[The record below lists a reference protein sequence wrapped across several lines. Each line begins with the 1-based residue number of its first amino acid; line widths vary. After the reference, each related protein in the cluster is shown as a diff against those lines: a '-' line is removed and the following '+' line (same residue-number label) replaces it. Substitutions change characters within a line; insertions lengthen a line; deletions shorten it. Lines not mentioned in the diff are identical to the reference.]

1 MYLRT
6 TRRKNKDG
14 SVSTYYQLAHNER
27 HPDTQKPV
35 AKIIHSF
42 GRADTLDREQLV
54 RLCRSI
60 ARVCGVEVVD
70 PVDNSNRKGG
80 LPRNVTIVRTLQFG
94 AVNTIA
100 HMWEQLG
107 IGKTLRDI
115 VQEKKYQPELEKAL
129 LAMVANRLCVPE
141 SKLGVWDR
149 WLDTVYMPQ
158 CSALKLRQMYEAMDM
173 LYEHAEYVEEKI
185 FYQIANLLNLFVD
198 IIFYDTTTA
207 SFSVDYADEDGP
219 RQYGHAKEGV
229 WAPQVVVA
237 LAVTREGI
245 PVRSWVFPGN
255 TADVSTVKKIKEDLR
270 GWNLGRA
277 LFVADSGMNSHENR
291 QELAKACGKY
301 LLATRMASVAEIK
314 KTVLSQPGRYK
325 KLKDNMYAK
334 EVALENGKRYI
345 ICFNPREAKR
355 QAKHRQEIVT
365 MLEEELA
372 GHKDNDASAQW
383 AIDLLASRRYKKYLA
398 VSDTGTVRIDRAAI
412 KAAGKYDGKWVLET
426 NDDTISLEDAAHGY
440 RGLMVIERCFRSLKR
455 TQIKMMPMYHWLP
468 RRIEAHVKIC
478 TLALLIERI
487 AEIKCDMP
495 WSQIK
500 QSLQS
505 VQATQFQTPGH
516 VFFQLNELAGEAN
529 RLLEKLAV
537 PLPARVFGIKHTPK
551 STAIV

>member
-529 RLLEKLAV
+529 RLLEKLVV

>member
-42 GRADTLDREQLV
+42 GRADTLDREQLI

-94 AVNTIA
+94 AVSTIA

-115 VQEKKYQPELEKAL
+115 AQEKKYQPEYEKAL

-149 WLDTVYMPQ
+149 WLDTVYMPE

-173 LYEHAEYVEEKI
+173 FYEHAEYVEEKI
-185 FYQIANLLNLFVD
+185 FYQIANLMNLFVD

-301 LLATRMASVAEIK
+301 LLAARMASVAEIK

-355 QAKHRQEIVT
+355 QAKHRQEIVV

-372 GHKDNDASAQW
+372 GHKDKDASAQW

-398 VSDTGTVRIDRAAI
+398 VTDTGTVRIDRAAI

-478 TLALLIERI
+478 ILALLIERI

-500 QSLQS
+500 QSLEGIQ
-505 VQATQFQTPGH
+505 VTQFKTPGH
-516 VFFQLNELAGEAN
+516 VFFQLNEVAGEAN

-537 PLPARVFGIKHTPK
+537 PLPAKVFGIKHTPK
-551 STAIV
+551 SAAIV